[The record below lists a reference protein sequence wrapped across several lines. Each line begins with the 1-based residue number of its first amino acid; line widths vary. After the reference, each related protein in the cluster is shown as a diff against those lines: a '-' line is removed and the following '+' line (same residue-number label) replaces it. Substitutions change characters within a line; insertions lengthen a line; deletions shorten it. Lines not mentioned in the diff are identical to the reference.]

1 MPSYWQRD
9 AGWADRYLGTP
20 LPASAD
26 VVVIGGG
33 FAGLATALRLRTLMP
48 RATILLL
55 EAERIGYGASG
66 RNAGFLS
73 PLAAPIWLLGE
84 SPDSAWAARRLHGL
98 LAELVR
104 WLPAGIELAPAKLAL
119 VARGR
124 LQQAALEVF
133 IAGVR
138 RVGLPHAIEGGAL
151 AMDAYTLHPY
161 KLVRALAE
169 QATRQGVR
177 IRERSRVMAIEPTSG
192 GARVV
197 LAERA
202 IEASRVVV
210 CTNAYTGSL
219 LRERIA
225 AVPVHAY
232 MAVTAPRRI
241 ASDFVVE
248 VGGAYHR
255 THAGALLYGAAD
267 TLVAPL
273 DFEVP
278 DPVRAKLRRSLRA
291 SFGTEPAI
299 TEAWSGALHVTPT
312 GLPII
317 RSAHKPSAVILNL
330 GYGGTGVA
338 LSLSL
343 ASVAAQL
350 TAGGLVAC
358 SDEARLLAAIH
369 ATRVSP
375 VAAVRT
381 GAQIFRRLVNWS

>member
-1 MPSYWQRD
+1 
-9 AGWADRYLGTP
+9 
-20 LPASAD
+20 
-26 VVVIGGG
+26 
-33 FAGLATALRLRTLMP
+33 MP

-55 EAERIGYGASG
+55 EAERVGYGASG

-84 SPDSAWAARRLHGL
+84 SPDSAWAARHLHGL

-124 LQQAALEVF
+124 LQRAALDAF
-133 IAGVR
+133 IAGVT
-138 RVGLPHAIEGGAL
+138 RVGLPHELVDGAL

-169 QATRQGVR
+169 QATREGVR
-177 IRERSRVMAIEPTSG
+177 IRERSRVLAIEPTAG

-202 IEASRVVV
+202 IEANRVVV

-219 LRERIA
+219 LGERIA

-232 MAVTAPRRI
+232 LALAAPSRI

-255 THAGALLYGAAD
+255 THAGALLYGAVD

-278 DPVRAKLRRSLRA
+278 EPVRARMQRAMRA
-291 SFGTEPAI
+291 SFGTEPPI
-299 TEAWSGALHVTPT
+299 TEAWSGAFHVTPT

-317 RSAHKPSAVILNL
+317 RSAHKPSAVILNV

-338 LSLSL
+338 LALSL
-343 ASVAAQL
+343 AAIAAQL

-369 ATRVSP
+369 ATRLSP
-375 VAAVRT
+375 GLAVRT
-381 GAQIFRRLVNWS
+381 GAQIVRHLVNVP